1 MRPIFASMVFG
12 ALISLGAAACT
23 TGKTPDASH
32 VTEPLKVT
40 VPPGTYMTVELQN
53 AIGTDKSSPGDLFSG
68 NLAKDVVVDGLTVF
82 VKGSVVYGRVEAV
95 QEPGPAQ
102 GLAQLKLKLTS
113 VKRNGVDIPIQTQ
126 MYVGIAHN
134 SKKNDTESRDN
145 NQVSYPPETRLLF
158 TIASPVAI

>member
-1 MRPIFASMVFG
+1 MTAVGGGVIEDSSLAVINDDQLE
-12 ALISLGAAACT
+12 ALAAAPVT
-23 TGKTPDASH
+23 SLDMNPMIPDAMNIYFAQEVRSSDAAG
-32 VTEPLKVT
+32 TLLGKAMG
-40 VPPGTYMTVELQN
+40 VPGAP
-53 AIGTDKSSPGDLFSG
+53 S
-68 NLAKDVVVDGLTVF
+68 
-82 VKGSVVYGRVEAV
+82 
-95 QEPGPAQ
+95 
-102 GLAQLKLKLTS
+102 S